1 MKNNKKQIYKLIF
14 LIITL
19 MATKVCVINPIEEKK
34 VTLKNEKNK
43 ITQDI
48 EDVEKYK
55 KQAAELK
62 QLEKIKNSKKLFS
75 EKDDVIEIQNAIN
88 KIVYVESIENLMEID
103 ENGLEVSKINLKFT
117 GTYDEIF
124 RGIDTLKSKGL
135 SEMIKS
141 ISISKISKP
150 IIPDIEQ
157 IDQSTDNAPKKT
169 TKTTFECTLKPVSY
183 THLTL
188 PTILRV

>member
-34 VTLKNEKNK
+34 VILKNEKSK

-55 KQAAELK
+55 KQAAEIK
-62 QLEKIKNSKKLFS
+62 QLEKRKNSKKLFS

-169 TKTTFECTLKPVSY
+169 TKTTFECTLKLY
-183 THLTL
+183 KN
-188 PTILRV
+188 

>member
-62 QLEKIKNSKKLFS
+62 QLEKRKNSKKLFS
-75 EKDDVIEIQNAIN
+75 EKDDVIEIQ
-88 KIVYVESIENLMEID
+88 M
-103 ENGLEVSKINLKFT
+103 
-117 GTYDEIF
+117 
-124 RGIDTLKSKGL
+124 R
-135 SEMIKS
+135 
-141 ISISKISKP
+141 
-150 IIPDIEQ
+150 
-157 IDQSTDNAPKKT
+157 
-169 TKTTFECTLKPVSY
+169 
-183 THLTL
+183 
-188 PTILRV
+188 

>member
-1 MKNNKKQIYKLIF
+1 MKSNRKQINKIIF
-14 LIITL
+14 LILIL
-19 MATKVCVINPIEEKK
+19 LATKICVINPIEEKK
-34 VTLKNEKNK
+34 NKLKNEKSK

-62 QLEKIKNSKKLFS
+62 QLEKRKNSKKIFS

-88 KIVYVESIENLMEID
+88 RIVCVESIENLMEID

-117 GTYDEIF
+117 GTYEEVF

-135 SEMIKS
+135 SEIIKS

-150 IIPDIEQ
+150 IIPDIQ
-157 IDQSTDNAPKKT
+157 QLDKPTNNAPQNT
-169 TKTTFECTLKPVSY
+169 VETKFECTLKLY
-183 THLTL
+183 KN
-188 PTILRV
+188 